1 MDEKIAPR
9 SATFLLFISS
19 VNVWKLWRKDDK
31 DKNINHI
38 LSLLGYYTTHYNNH
52 SHTYAC
58 NIVYDTYTLVY
69 LNI

>member
-38 LSLLGYYTTHYNNH
+38 ISLLGYYTTHYNNH
-52 SHTYAC
+52 TCTFSHIC
-58 NIVYDTYTLVY
+58 M
-69 LNI
+69 